1 LRVLVTGASG
11 FLGGYMAEE
20 LVRRGHLV
28 VGMVRKG
35 SDTDLLRKLGIE
47 LRIGDLEDQAS
58 LETVTKGVDAVI
70 HLAAYYTLKGS
81 KERYERINV
90 RGTQSLMEAMLK
102 NGVHRLVYCSST
114 EAMGPTP
121 HPPADED
128 SPCEPNYEY
137 GRSKLRSENL
147 IREYQKKGIEFTI
160 IRPSGIYGPR
170 NLDDVSYW
178 FITSYANTGASKIM
192 VGSGKRVLQFAHAED
207 VVQGFVLALERPEV
221 STGRAY
227 FITDSWAY
235 SYEEI
240 YGIMANIFGKPL
252 PKWHVNVLI
261 AKVIAA
267 PVQAFNWL
275 RRKKDFVWRIDS
287 MNTFKV
293 DRYYSIERAKKELG
307 YQPKH
312 SLPEGLKET
321 ADWYRAN
328 GYVK

>member
-1 LRVLVTGASG
+1 VTGASG
-11 FLGGYMAEE
+11 FLGGYMVEE

-70 HLAAYYTLKGS
+70 HLAAYYTLNGR

-90 RGTQSLMEAMLK
+90 QGTQSLMEAMLK

-147 IREYQKKGIEFTI
+147 IREYRKKGIEFTI

-192 VGSGKRVLQFAHAED
+192 VGSGKRVLQFAHVED
-207 VVQGFVLALERPEV
+207 VVQGFVLALERSEV
-221 STGRAY
+221 SAGRVY
-227 FITDSWAY
+227 FITDSRAY
-235 SYEEI
+235 SYEQI
-240 YGIMANIFGKPL
+240 YGIMAIIFGKPP
-252 PKWHVNVLI
+252 PKWYVNVLL
-261 AKVIAA
+261 AKMIAA
-267 PVQAFNWL
+267 PIQAFNWL
-275 RRKKDFVWRIDS
+275 RMKKDFVWRIDS

-293 DRYYSIERAKKELG
+293 DRHYSIELAKKELA

-312 SLPEGLKET
+312 GLAEGLKET

-328 GYVK
+328 GYLK

>member
-1 LRVLVTGASG
+1 MRVLVTGASG

>member
-1 LRVLVTGASG
+1 LKVLVTGASG

-20 LVRRGHLV
+20 LVRGGHLV

-58 LETVTKGVDAVI
+58 LETITKGVDAVI

-90 RGTQSLMEAMLK
+90 QGTQSLMEAMLK
-102 NGVHRLVYCSST
+102 NGVHRLIYCSST

-178 FITSYANTGASKIM
+178 FITSYANTWASKIM
-192 VGSGKRVLQFAHAED
+192 VGSGKRVLQFAHVED
-207 VVQGFVLALERPEV
+207 VVRGFVLALERSEV
-221 STGRAY
+221 SAGRTY
-227 FITDSWAY
+227 FITDSRAY

-240 YGIMANIFGKPL
+240 YGILANIFGKDP
-252 PKWHVNVLI
+252 PKWHVGVLL
-261 AKVIAA
+261 AKITAA
-267 PVQAFNWL
+267 PIQAFNWL
-275 RRKKDFVWRIDS
+275 RRKKDFVWRVDS

-293 DRYYSIERAKKELG
+293 DRYYSIERARKELG
-307 YQPKH
+307 YQPKY
-312 SLPEGLKET
+312 SLPDGLKET
-321 ADWYRAN
+321 ADWYRAK

>member
-1 LRVLVTGASG
+1 MKVLVTGASG
-11 FLGGYMAEE
+11 FLGGYMVEE
-20 LVRRGHLV
+20 LVRKGYLV
-28 VGMVRKG
+28 LGMVRKG

-90 RGTQSLMEAMLK
+90 QGTQSLMEAMLK

-128 SPCEPNYEY
+128 TPCEPNYEY

-192 VGSGKRVLQFAHAED
+192 VGSGKRVLQFAHVED
-207 VVQGFVLALERPEV
+207 VVRGFVLALERSEV
-221 STGRAY
+221 SAGRTY
-227 FITDSWAY
+227 FITDSRAY

-240 YGIMANIFGKPL
+240 YGILANIFGKDP
-252 PKWHVNVLI
+252 PKWHVGVLL
-261 AKVIAA
+261 AKIIAA
-267 PVQAFNWL
+267 PIQAFNWL
-275 RRKKDFVWRIDS
+275 RRKKDFVWRVDS

-307 YQPKH
+307 YQPKY
-312 SLPEGLKET
+312 SLPDGLKET
-321 ADWYRAN
+321 ADWYRAK

>member
-1 LRVLVTGASG
+1 MKVLVTGASG
-11 FLGGYMAEE
+11 FLGGYLAEE
-20 LVRRGHLV
+20 LVRRGHRV
-28 VGMVRKG
+28 MGMVRKG

-47 LRIGDLEDQAS
+47 LRIGDLADQTS

-81 KERYERINV
+81 KELYESINV
-90 RGTQSLMEAMLK
+90 QGTKSLMEAMLK
-102 NGVHRLVYCSST
+102 NGVHRLIYCSST
-114 EAMGPTP
+114 EAMGPTT

-178 FITSYANTGASKIM
+178 FITSYANTGASKIII
-192 VGSGKRVLQFAHAED
+192 GNGKRVLQFAHAED

-221 STGRAY
+221 STGRTY
-227 FITDSWAY
+227 FITDSRAY

-240 YGIMANIFGKPL
+240 YGILANIFGKPL
-252 PKWHVNVLI
+252 PKWHVNVLL
-261 AKVIAA
+261 AKMIAA

-312 SLPEGLKET
+312 SLADGLKET
-321 ADWYRAN
+321 ADWYRAS

>member
-1 LRVLVTGASG
+1 MRVLVTGASG

-90 RGTQSLMEAMLK
+90 QGTQSLMEAMLK
-102 NGVHRLVYCSST
+102 NGVRRLIYCSST

-178 FITSYANTGASKIM
+178 FITSYANTWASKIM
-192 VGSGKRVLQFAHAED
+192 VGSGKRVLQFAHVED
-207 VVQGFVLALERPEV
+207 VVRGFVLALERPEV
-221 STGRAY
+221 SAGRTY
-227 FITDSWAY
+227 FITDSRAY

-240 YGIMANIFGKPL
+240 YGILANIFGKDP
-252 PKWHVNVLI
+252 PKWHVGVLL
-261 AKVIAA
+261 AKIIAA
-267 PVQAFNWL
+267 PIQAFNWL
-275 RRKKDFVWRIDS
+275 RRKKDFVWRVDS

-293 DRYYSIERAKKELG
+293 DRYYSIERARKELG
-307 YQPKH
+307 YQPKY
-312 SLPEGLKET
+312 SLPDGLKET
-321 ADWYRAN
+321 ADWYRAK